1 MLGFGFG
8 FFWALLGLEG
18 CLGESLTSDMRG
30 LGGHQSDTMS
40 PVKILNQIRG
50 GMSSLCKE
58 EPLGSRSRSDSGSDS
73 GSASG
78 DPLCKHARLAAQTF
92 TIYTAMQQRDNRQG
106 GVAVSLVY
114 VCAPLSGVDRRPT
127 TFAPHLLHT
136 RPSPKSL

>member
-1 MLGFGFG
+1 MSRDRAGIRLRV
-8 FFWALLGLEG
+8 LLGLEG

-58 EPLGSRSRSDSGSDS
+58 EPLGSDSDCGSDS
-73 GSASG
+73 GSASA

-92 TIYTAMQQRDNRQG
+92 TIYTAMQQR
-106 GVAVSLVY
+106 GVAQ
-114 VCAPLSGVDRRPT
+114 GEWQ
-127 TFAPHLLHT
+127 
-136 RPSPKSL
+136 

>member
-1 MLGFGFG
+1 MSRDRAGIRLRV
-8 FFWALLGLEG
+8 LLGLEG

-58 EPLGSRSRSDSGSDS
+58 EPLGSRSDCGSDS
-73 GSASG
+73 GSASA

-92 TIYTAMQQRDNRQG
+92 TIYTAMQQR
-106 GVAVSLVY
+106 GVAQ
-114 VCAPLSGVDRRPT
+114 GEWQ
-127 TFAPHLLHT
+127 
-136 RPSPKSL
+136 